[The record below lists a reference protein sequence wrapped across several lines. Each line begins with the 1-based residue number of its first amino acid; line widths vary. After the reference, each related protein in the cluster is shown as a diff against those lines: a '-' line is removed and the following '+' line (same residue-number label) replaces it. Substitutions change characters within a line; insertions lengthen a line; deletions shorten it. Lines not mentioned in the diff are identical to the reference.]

1 MKFYL
6 SSYKVGSPENQEKFK
21 KLAENKKNVAYI
33 PNAMDWATDLER
45 RKASENKDFEDLKQ
59 LGFTIYRLDLQE
71 YFGKPKELKKELE
84 KHEIIWVRG
93 GNTFVLRQA
102 MKLSG
107 FDKVLKELIDSKF
120 DMIYGGYSAGVC
132 ILGPSLK
139 GLELDDDLTQKPYG
153 EDKDTIWEGLS
164 VLDYVIVP
172 HYQSNHPESEMIEKV
187 VEYYKENNIPFKTL
201 HDGEVIIIE

>member
-6 SSYKVGSPENQEKFK
+6 SSYKVGSPENQEKLK
-21 KLAENKKNVAYI
+21 QLAGNKKNVAYI

-59 LGFTIYRLDLQE
+59 LGFSIHRLDLQE
-71 YFGKPKELKKELE
+71 YFGKPEELKKELE

-132 ILGPSLK
+132 ILAKSLK
-139 GLELDDDLTQKPYG
+139 GLEIDDDLTQKPYG
-153 EDKDTIWEGLS
+153 DDKDTIWEGLS
-164 VLDYVIVP
+164 VLDYVPVP
-172 HYQSNHPESEMIEKV
+172 HYQSDHPESAMIEKV